1 MTTSYRPTGLVRY
14 HATGAYRGYTLFS
27 ANGGDD
33 AFLIDMAG
41 NFVHRWHYPGGITY
55 GFLLDNGNLLFR
67 DQGSNP
73 PGADHIRELDWD
85 SRLVWEYHNPS
96 LRRHNRLPNGNNLFL
111 LQRDRIS
118 AELTRR
124 VGGGF
129 TTPNDPEQDGRRP
142 GGGGYA
148 RRKRGERLAV
158 RRPPGSGNGRDFA
171 PWKGAM
177 PGEARTT
184 SRPRRTAAPS

>member
-1 MTTSYRPTGLVRY
+1 MTTSYRPTGLVRC

-33 AFLIDMAG
+33 AYLIDMEG
-41 NFVHRWHYPGGITY
+41 NFVHRWHYPGGIAY

-73 PGADHIRELDWD
+73 PGADHIRELDSD

-124 VGGGF
+124 VRGGF
-129 TTPNDPEQDGRRP
+129 TTPN
-142 GGGGYA
+142 
-148 RRKRGERLAV
+148 L
-158 RRPPGSGNGRDFA
+158 DFA
-171 PWKGAM
+171 QKLDKL
-177 PGEARTT
+177 
-184 SRPRRTAAPS
+184 